1 MLSYVSWLSADS
13 RETQAVNSVAA
24 KPRTRLKHLCVWSRS
39 TKLLTCC
46 LTQSI
51 YLFFFARYVIAFLI
65 YTTLTPEFP
74 LGLLVPEPK
83 DCPKVG
89 LHCLPCL
96 HTVSCEPGQN
106 LC

>member
-1 MLSYVSWLSADS
+1 MCLEQIYKV
-13 RETQAVNSVAA
+13 T
-24 KPRTRLKHLCVWSRS
+24 HL
-39 TKLLTCC
+39 
-46 LTQSI
+46 
-51 YLFFFARYVIAFLI
+51 LFNTINIPVFFARYVIAFLI